1 MDGSKKY
8 TNGKVLALENYH
20 TDEMT
25 STVGASTSSYYVNWG
40 AHEVEEGNAI
50 DKNSIDYDAFSGKLD
65 GYAKTMDFAFSV
77 EAVQNVVRKAIRRMQ
92 LLSVLRDGICRV

>member
-20 TDEMT
+20 TDEMIPT
-25 STVGASTSSYYVNWG
+25 SNASTSSYYVNWG

-50 DKNSIDYDAFSGKLD
+50 DKNSTDYDTFRENLMVMQKLWILLFSRG
-65 GYAKTMDFAFSV
+65 GSECA
-77 EAVQNVVRKAIRRMQ
+77 EIW
-92 LLSVLRDGICRV
+92 